1 MHKNVLDR
9 FIKYCKFET
18 TSVDDAGV
26 TPSSDNQFVLAR
38 ELRSEMERIGLTDVQ
53 LDDNCYLFGKLAGN
67 SDSKEK
73 IGFISHI
80 DTSNSVS
87 GKNVDP
93 QIIKYLGGD
102 IKLKSGRVIELS
114 KNPDLNDY
122 VGQDIV
128 TSTGDT
134 LLGCDDKGGIA
145 IIMTAMEYLINHPE
159 IPHGEISVA
168 FTPDEEIGC
177 GADHFDVKGFDAN
190 FAYTVDGGK
199 LGEIEYE
206 NFNAGSAF
214 ITINGKSFHPGD
226 SKNKMVNAC
235 LVLAELITLFPAH
248 QTPATTEGYEGFYHF
263 DGVTASCQ
271 EAKCEIIIRD
281 HDTTKFNLK
290 MDFVKNACDFLNKKH
305 GENTVVCK
313 SKESYYN
320 MKEQILPHFH
330 LVENAKNAMTEC
342 GIEPIIIPIRGGTDG
357 SRLSFMGLPCPN
369 ISTGGHNFHG
379 YQEYV
384 PVASLEKMVDV
395 VVAIAKKY

>member
-1 MHKNVLDR
+1 MHKNVLNR

-18 TSVDDAGV
+18 TSIDDMDV
-26 TPSSDNQFVLAR
+26 TPSSDTQFILAK
-38 ELRSEMERIGLTDVQ
+38 ELMSEMETIGLSNIS
-53 LDDNCYLFGKLAGN
+53 LDENCYLFAKLPATC
-67 SDSKEK
+67 DSMKK

-80 DTSNSVS
+80 DTSNAVS

-93 QIIKYLGGD
+93 QIVSYMGGD
-102 IKLKSGRVIELS
+102 ITLKSGRIIELA

-122 VGQDIV
+122 VGQEII

-145 IIMTAMEYLINHPE
+145 IIMTAMEHLIAHPE
-159 IPHGEISVA
+159 IPHGEISIA

-177 GADHFDVKGFDAN
+177 GADHFDVEKFNADY
-190 FAYTVDGGK
+190 AYTVDGGK

-206 NFNAGSAF
+206 NFNAASAF

-235 LVLAELITLFPAH
+235 LILAELINLFPAH
-248 QTPATTEGYEGFYHF
+248 QTPSTTECYEGFYHF
-263 DGVTASCQ
+263 DDITASCSK
-271 EAKCEIIIRD
+271 AKCEIIIRD
-281 HDTTKFNLK
+281 HDMVKFELK
-290 MDFVKNACDFLNKKH
+290 KEFVRNACDFINKKH
-305 GENTVVCK
+305 GENTVSCNLK
-313 SKESYYN
+313 DSYFN
-320 MKEQILPHFH
+320 MKEQVIPHFH
-330 LVENAKNAMTEC
+330 LIENAKLSMEEC
-342 GIEPIIIPIRGGTDG
+342 GVEPIIIPIRGGTDG

-384 PVASLEKMVDV
+384 PVASLAKMVEV
-395 VVAIAKKY
+395 VVAISKKY